1 MASQPI
7 KGKAAWE
14 GNDEKEG
21 VWEEALRMVR
31 EKEKAELERK
41 KEEIAKKKEEDD
53 RMQAEYE
60 EYLWRNKKRNEKF
73 APFVDGPRICSSF
86 SLPV

>member
-1 MASQPI
+1 LGGGFEDSA
-7 KGKAAWE
+7 GE
-14 GNDEKEG
+14 G
-21 VWEEALRMVR
+21 
-31 EKEKAELERK
+31 KAELERK
-41 KEEIAKKKEEDD
+41 EKDEIAKKKAKRD